1 MRQPSRQ
8 STASDSKGLRAFVP
22 SSFSRRTVPVQ
33 EAPPL
38 TFLHPGRD
46 QRANPER
53 ENSLPS
59 AGKPWSHPRHKARL
73 RLRLPSCESS
83 PVPSLGGGSKRTAL
97 SAAGAPPPDSTA
109 EGGAAPEPQP
119 PRVGV
124 RDHQSATLGR
134 GRGWK
139 SLQRGRGTPASRSEP
154 PCECCHRSLF
164 CVAR

>member
-97 SAAGAPPPDSTA
+97 SAAGPPHLQTA
-109 EGGAAPEPQP
+109 QQREGPRQSPSHPVLGSETTKVPPWGGAGAGRAYSEGVARQP
-119 PRVGV
+119 PGANRLA
-124 RDHQSATLGR
+124 SAVTAAF
-134 GRGWK
+134 
-139 SLQRGRGTPASRSEP
+139 S
-154 PCECCHRSLF
+154 
-164 CVAR
+164 V